1 MDNASIKT
9 HKFQYTSQD
18 MSHKPYWLEVDT
30 FKKIISWILNNMVE
44 DIDWKGRLPS
54 KNLYMIAKDYGSKVF
69 IGIRGGENALRN
81 MNADEI
87 KNRDWNISTEK
98 ASPQWI
104 DGELFYNM
112 LNQKNIF

>member
-1 MDNASIKT
+1 
-9 HKFQYTSQD
+9 